1 MQFVFCILFFKQIDA
16 FEKVFSKCF
25 NKFDVHSFIIS
36 NIRPLRGGGGQVV
49 NAQIMHF
56 ISSPIFLRL
65 SPSDLPVVLMILRE
79 KKSKSEPKG
88 PEKKVNKCGKLGLTA
103 WGDLRKFV
111 VLFIWNYHY
120 STLLNRTKGR
130 N

>member
-36 NIRPLRGGGGQVV
+36 NIRPLRGGRQLV
-49 NAQIMHF
+49 NTQNYVF
-56 ISSPIFLRL
+56 YFE
-65 SPSDLPVVLMILRE
+65 SDIAKIYPFRPTCSFFDSE
-79 KKSKSEPKG
+79 RKTKSKGELKRTRKESEQIWQTWINSMG
-88 PEKKVNKCGKLGLTA
+88 GF
-103 WGDLRKFV
+103 FV
-111 VLFIWNYHY
+111 IFIWNYHY
-120 STLLNRTKGR
+120 STQLICTKGM